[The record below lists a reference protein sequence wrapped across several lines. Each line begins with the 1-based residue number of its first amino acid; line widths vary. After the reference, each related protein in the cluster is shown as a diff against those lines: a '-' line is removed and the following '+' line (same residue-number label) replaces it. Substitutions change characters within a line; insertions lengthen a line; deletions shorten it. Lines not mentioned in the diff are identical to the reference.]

1 MGATGLLLCVFL
13 VLHLAGNLNVYG
25 GPEVF
30 NGYAQKLHSLGP
42 LLVLAEI
49 GLLILFVIHIAVA
62 VALTTANRA
71 ARGAAGYERHQ
82 PKQHD
87 SPLSSQPRRWMLVSG
102 GIVLLFL
109 IYHVAGMKFGLM
121 DGVAVVSDPSVF
133 ETAPTAPQDVEPS
146 EYRRLV
152 GILSSPLSVIIYL
165 VGVIILGFHLSHGFA
180 SGFRS
185 LGIAHPRYTPML
197 RTLGLIFAIVMTIG
211 FASIP
216 IYILLSGGGLT
227 TPSG

>member
-1 MGATGLLLCVFL
+1 MGVTGLLLCVFL

-30 NGYAQKLHSLGP
+30 NAYARKLHSLGP
-42 LLVLAEI
+42 LLILAEI
-49 GLLILFVIHIAVA
+49 GLLIVFVVHVVVA
-62 VALTTANRA
+62 VMLTGANRS
-71 ARGAAGYERHQ
+71 ARGRVGYEQRQ

-87 SPLSSQPRRWMLVSG
+87 TPLSSKPRRWMLVSG

-109 IYHVAGMKFGLM
+109 IYHVAGMKFGLT

-133 ETAPTAPQDVEPS
+133 ETATSATDSAEPS
-146 EYRRLV
+146 QYRRLV
-152 GILSSPLSVIIYL
+152 GILSSPLSAIVYL
-165 VGVIILGFHLSHGFA
+165 VGVVILGFHLSHGFA

-197 RTLGLIFAIVMTIG
+197 RQLGIIFAIVMTIG

-216 IYILLSGGGLT
+216 IYILVFGGGL
-227 TPSG
+227 PASGG